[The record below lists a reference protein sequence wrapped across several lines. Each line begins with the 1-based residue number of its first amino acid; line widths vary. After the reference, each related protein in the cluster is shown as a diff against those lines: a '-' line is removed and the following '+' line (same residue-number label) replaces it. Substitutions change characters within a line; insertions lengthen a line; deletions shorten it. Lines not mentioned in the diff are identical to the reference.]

1 MTEELFRNDSYVS
14 EFEAEVTKVQGDYVA
29 LGGTAFYP
37 GGGGQVCDTGEI
49 GGFKVTE
56 VRYEGTEIMHK
67 VPGHRFNVGDRI
79 WCSVDWDRRYDL
91 MKGHTAEHLLF
102 NSLHR
107 QDPELNI
114 VKIFISPESK
124 YVIVNKDIPWE
135 KIADALEFANKV
147 ISENHAVTKS
157 MMSRNDPDIE
167 KIRVKLERIE
177 EEEISVVEIED
188 VDLAACCGIHVMETG
203 EIGAIFV
210 DKKISAG
217 KEGFEIHFKV
227 GDEAIAS
234 SMRLA
239 ASCLS
244 IIDDLGS
251 KPGDIVRTVSNMKAE
266 LESVRKQ
273 LKASVSQSI
282 RSIEPVMING
292 VPVYS
297 GIFQTSD
304 RSTLTDAAESYKK
317 KSGVAAFIGQGD
329 NLAVM
334 VASGNEKVNC
344 KTVLS
349 ETLGKFGGR
358 GGGKPDFAQG
368 GVQDVTKA
376 NEVLDALMS
385 VIKDSMESQNA

>member
-1 MTEELFRNDSYVS
+1 MTDELFKDDSYVS
-14 EFEAEVTKVQGDYVA
+14 EFEAEVTAVKGDWVA

-37 GGGGQVCDTGEI
+37 GGGGQVCDTGMI

-56 VRYEGTEIMHK
+56 VKYEGDEIVHR
-67 VPGHRFNVGDRI
+67 VPGHKLNVGDKI
-79 WCSVDWDRRYDL
+79 WCSVDWERRYDL

-107 QDPELNI
+107 QDPELSI
-114 VKIFISPESK
+114 VKIFISPENK
-124 YVIVNKDIPWE
+124 FVIVNHDISWD
-135 KIADALEFANKV
+135 KIADAMEFANKV
-147 ISENHAVTKS
+147 ISENHRVS
-157 MMSRNDPDIE
+157 RFMMNRDDPDIE

-188 VDLAACCGIHVMETG
+188 VDLAACCGIHVMETE

-210 DKKISAG
+210 DKKLSAG
-217 KEGFEIHFKV
+217 KEGIEIHFKI
-227 GDEAIAS
+227 GDDARTS

-251 KPGDIVRTVSNMKAE
+251 KPEDIVKTVANMKAE
-266 LESVRKQ
+266 LESAKKQ

-282 RSIEPVMING
+282 KNLEPVNING
-292 VPVYS
+292 VDVYS
-297 GIFQTSD
+297 GVFPTSD
-304 RSTLTDAAESYKK
+304 RSVLTDAAETYRKK
-317 KSGVAAFIGQGD
+317 GAVIAFIGVGD

-334 VASGNEKVNC
+334 VGSDCGKVDC

-349 ETLGKFGGR
+349 DTLNEFGGR

-368 GVQDVTKA
+368 GVQDITVSDK
-376 NEVLDALMS
+376 VLASLMNRIKNAL
-385 VIKDSMESQNA
+385 ENA

>member
-1 MTEELFRNDSYVS
+1 MTDELFKDDSYVS
-14 EFEAEVTKVQGDYVA
+14 EFEAEVTAVKGDWIA

-37 GGGGQVCDTGEI
+37 GGGGQVCDTGMI

-56 VRYEGTEIMHK
+56 VKYEGDEIVHK
-67 VPGHRFNVGDRI
+67 VPGHKLNVGDKI

-107 QDPELNI
+107 QDPELSI
-114 VKIFISPESK
+114 VKIFISPENK
-124 YVIVNKDIPWE
+124 FVIVNHDITWD
-135 KIADALEFANKV
+135 KIADAMAFANKV
-147 ISENHAVTKS
+147 ISENHGVS
-157 MMSRNDPDIE
+157 RFMMNRDDPDIE

-188 VDLAACCGIHVMETG
+188 VDLAACCGIHVMETE

-210 DKKISAG
+210 DKKLSAG
-217 KEGFEIHFKV
+217 KEGVEIHFRI
-227 GDEAIAS
+227 GDDATSS

-251 KPGDIVRTVSNMKAE
+251 KPDDIVKTVANMKAE
-266 LESVRKQ
+266 LESAKRQ
-273 LKASVSQSI
+273 LKTSVSQSI
-282 RSIEPVMING
+282 KNLEPVNING
-292 VPVYS
+292 VDVYS
-297 GIFQTSD
+297 GVFPTSD
-304 RSTLTDAAESYKK
+304 RSVLTDAAETYRKK
-317 KSGVAAFIGQGD
+317 GAVIAFIGVGD

-334 VASGNEKVNC
+334 VGSGCGKVDC

-349 ETLGKFGGR
+349 EALNEFGGR

-368 GVQDVTKA
+368 GVQDVSASEK
-376 NEVLDALMS
+376 VLSSLMDRIKNAL
-385 VIKDSMESQNA
+385 ENA